1 MTRPNRMTRL
11 LRTSV
16 PLLAL
21 CLSLA
26 SGAHAMG
33 GWDPDEDVKTVHGR
47 HASRSVARAIA
58 KLKARDPGLQRFFRK
73 AYGYAIFPTVGKA
86 GIGLGG
92 AYGEGEVYRK
102 GRYIGDATLTQVTF
116 GFQLGGQSFI
126 EIIFFKNKHYLDE
139 FTEGNFELG
148 AQASAV
154 ALKAGISADVDYS
167 NGVAVFTLPK
177 QGLMYEAVIAGQKF
191 TFEPK

>member
-1 MTRPNRMTRL
+1 MLLSRL
-11 LRTSV
+11 ATLS
-16 PLLAL
+16 LIASL
-21 CLSLA
+21 CLSSSA
-26 SGAHAMG
+26 FAIG
-33 GWDPDEDVKTVHGR
+33 GWDPDEDSKTTRSH

-58 KLKARDPGLQRFFRK
+58 KLRTRDPGLKRFFQK

-102 GRYIGDATLTQVTF
+102 GRYIGDATLTQLTL
-116 GFQLGGQSFI
+116 GFQLGGQSYI

-139 FTEGNFELG
+139 FTKGNFELG

-154 ALKAGISADVDYS
+154 ALKAGVSADVDYS

-191 TFEPK
+191 SFEPK